1 MKKKMLVILAA
12 ALLPAIFQFNAC
24 KKADEV
30 TGTLTVI
37 VSTGVSGSP
46 AAGTYTV
53 QVGDKQTYAYTLNA
67 GYEKLTVLRDGAAVD
82 ASGSFTISGDHTL
95 QAYSDENIQYKL
107 TVTVNDG
114 VTGTPA
120 AGTYMYAKGTQVPYS
135 YALAEGYTDL
145 SVKLDGTAVEANSG
159 TITMSEDFTLYASAT
174 RKYNVVGSWNLS
186 ESYKDGSAFT
196 VVATFSGTPF
206 SGTVSD
212 TQGGVGTYDYGDS
225 TVDFNLLFPE
235 VTYKYGNGEFSDEN
249 TMSGTC
255 ARYQT
260 PDNVISGT
268 WRATRVTT
276 TAAAAGAGENS
287 KSQAPN
293 SK

>member
-1 MKKKMLVILAA
+1 MKKTTLAILAA

-37 VSTGVSGSP
+37 VSAGVSGSP
-46 AAGTYTV
+46 AAGEYTLK
-53 QVGDKQTYAYTLNA
+53 VGDKQSYAYTLNA
-67 GYEKLTVLRDGAAVD
+67 GYEKLTVLLDGTAVS
-82 ASGSFTISGDHTL
+82 ANGSITISGDHTL

-107 TVTVNDG
+107 TVTVNEG

-120 AGTYMYAKGTQVPYS
+120 AGTYMYTKGASVPYS

-159 TITMSEDFTLYASAT
+159 TITMTEDFTLYASAT
-174 RKYNVVGSWNLS
+174 KKYNVVGSWNLI
-186 ESYKDGSAFT
+186 ESYQDGSAFT
-196 VVATFSGTPF
+196 VVATFSGTLF

-212 TQGGVGTYDYGDS
+212 TQGGVGTYDYTDT

-235 VTYKYGNGEFSDEN
+235 VTYKYSGGEFSDEN

-255 ARYQT
+255 TRYQT
-260 PDNVISGT
+260 SDNVISGT
-268 WRATRVTT
+268 WRATRVTSGV
-276 TAAAAGAGENS
+276 AGISSGSLQRKNRIR
-287 KSQAPN
+287 
-293 SK
+293 